1 MTNVEFMNKLNKL
14 FDEHLPIKSKKITIN
29 ELIFV
34 LRHDNEVEDYNL
46 NIDSK
51 SLGFSFGFA
60 KESFFPTRYLALKI
74 DSIEYEEDDCEDE
87 ELRSPYPLL
96 MVKTN

>member
-1 MTNVEFMNKLNKL
+1 MTNTEFLNKL
-14 FDEHLPIKSKKITIN
+14 DKLFELHLPFPSKQRTIN
-29 ELIFV
+29 ELVFV

-46 NIDSK
+46 NIESK

-60 KESFFPTRYLALKI
+60 KDSFFPTRYLALKI

-87 ELRSPYPLL
+87 SQRSPYPLI